1 MKLLLV
7 ALVVGPWFAAGV
19 PLVPQAAPAVAA
31 ELTDLASVLEPL
43 RTKHSLPA
51 LGGAIVADGKL
62 VALGACGE
70 RELGGSVAVS
80 ASDLWHLGSCTKAMT
95 ATLAAR
101 LVEQGKIGWDAS
113 VESVFPQWKDKLHD
127 DWRAT
132 TLEQLLTNRGGAPGS
147 PPRELWIA
155 LGSREGTPQQNRT
168 WFVGELLALEPEA
181 KAGTK
186 FIYSNQGFTIA
197 GAMLEAATGKSW
209 EELMRAE
216 LFAPLGMT
224 SAGFGAPGSAEAV
237 DQPRGHAKKPV
248 KPGPRADNPAAIG
261 PAGTVHASL
270 ADWAKF
276 ANAHLEGARGK
287 SSFLK
292 PESWKKLHTAPAG
305 GDYAMGWG
313 TAERSWAGGG
323 TLSHSGSNTMWFC
336 TIWLAPEKG
345 EAYLVTTNTGA
356 DVASKACDEA
366 VGALIAS
373 RKK

>member
-1 MKLLLV
+1 
-7 ALVVGPWFAAGV
+7 
-19 PLVPQAAPAVAA
+19 
-31 ELTDLASVLEPL
+31 
-43 RTKHSLPA
+43 
-51 LGGAIVADGKL
+51 GG
-62 VALGACGE
+62 
-70 RELGGSVAVS
+70 VAVG
-80 ASDLWHLGSCTKAMT
+80 ANDLWHLGSCTKAMT

-101 LVEQGKIGWDAS
+101 LVEQGKIRWDTS

-132 TLEQLLTNRGGAPGS
+132 TLEQLLANRGGAPGS
-147 PPRELWIA
+147 APRELWIA
-155 LGSREGTPQQNRT
+155 LGSREGTPQETRT
-168 WFVGELLALEPEA
+168 WFVGELLAREPEA

-209 EELMRAE
+209 EDLMRVE

-224 SAGFGAPGSAEAV
+224 SAGFGAPGSADEV
-237 DQPRGHAKKPV
+237 DQPRGHTKKPV

-276 ANAHLEGARGK
+276 ANAHLEGARGEGQ
-287 SSFLK
+287 FLK
-292 PESWKKLHTAPAG
+292 PESWKKLHTAPAAQ
-305 GDYAMGWG
+305 DYALGWG
-313 TAERSWAGGG
+313 TAERSWAGGR

-336 TIWLAPEKG
+336 TLWLAPEKG

-356 DVASKACDEA
+356 EVAAKACDEA
-366 VGALIAS
+366 VGALIAAR
-373 RKK
+373 RK

>member
-1 MKLLLV
+1 MKLTLV
-7 ALVVGPWFAAGV
+7 ALVLGPWLAAAR
-19 PLVPQAAPAVAA
+19 PLVPQEAPAVASA
-31 ELTDLASVLEPL
+31 VEELAPLLEPL
-43 RTKHSLPA
+43 RAKHSLPA
-51 LGGAIVADGKL
+51 LGGAVVAGGKL

-70 RELGGSVAVS
+70 RELGGGVAVG
-80 ASDLWHLGSCTKAMT
+80 ANDLWHLGSCTKAMT

-101 LVEQGKIGWDAS
+101 LVEQGKIRWDTS

-132 TLEQLLTNRGGAPGS
+132 TLEQLLANRGGAPGS
-147 PPRELWIA
+147 APRELWIA
-155 LGSREGTPQQNRT
+155 LGSREGTPQETRT
-168 WFVGELLALEPEA
+168 WFVGELLAREPEA

-209 EELMRAE
+209 EDLMRVE

-224 SAGFGAPGSAEAV
+224 SAGFGAPGSADEV
-237 DQPRGHAKKPV
+237 DQPRGHTKKPV

-276 ANAHLEGARGK
+276 ANAHLEGARGEGQ
-287 SSFLK
+287 FLK
-292 PESWKKLHTAPAG
+292 PESWKKLHTAPAAQ
-305 GDYAMGWG
+305 DYALGWG
-313 TAERSWAGGG
+313 TAERSWAGGR

-336 TIWLAPEKG
+336 TLWLAPEKG

-356 DVASKACDEA
+356 EVAAKACDEA
-366 VGALIAS
+366 VGALIAAR
-373 RKK
+373 RK